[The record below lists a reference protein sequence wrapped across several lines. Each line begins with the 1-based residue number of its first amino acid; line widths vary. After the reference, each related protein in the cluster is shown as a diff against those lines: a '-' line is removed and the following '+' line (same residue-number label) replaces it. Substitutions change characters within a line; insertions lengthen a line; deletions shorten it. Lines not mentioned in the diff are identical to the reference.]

1 MPMQIL
7 VIEDNPANLD
17 LMSYLLKAFGYEV
30 ATATNGSD
38 GLAMARRERPLL
50 ILCDIQLPGM
60 DGYAIVK
67 QLKGDSEL
75 RTCPVLAVTAFA
87 MVGDRE
93 RIQAAGFDGY
103 ISKPIN
109 PETFTQQIEAHIAPD
124 SRATPR
130 SPDSVGGNT
139 DNTRPRGED
148 KKMTILVVDNSA
160 ADRELLRGL
169 LELSGYSVVLARD
182 GEEALWLARAVRPN
196 LIISD
201 IEMPN
206 IDGFAFLRSVRIDP
220 QLRSTPFILIS
231 ATATDATHMATAR
244 ELGANRFIVR
254 PIEPSDLL
262 VRIEDVLKESQ
273 SSALI
278 AQH

>member
-1 MPMQIL
+1 MQIL

-17 LMSYLLKAFGYEV
+17 LMSYLLTAYGYDV
-30 ATATNGSD
+30 VTATNGSD
-38 GLAMARRERPLL
+38 GLAQARRERPLL

-67 QLKGDSEL
+67 QLKGDAEL

-93 RIQAAGFDGY
+93 RIHGAGFDGY

-109 PETFTQQIEAHIAPD
+109 PETFTQQIEAHIAPAA
-124 SRATPR
+124 RATPR
-130 SPDSVGGNT
+130 TRDPVSES
-139 DNTRPRGED
+139 DNTRPRGDD
-148 KKMTILVVDNSA
+148 KKMTVLVVDNSA

-169 LELSGYSVVLARD
+169 LEGSGYSVVLARD
-182 GEEALWLARAVRPN
+182 GAEALWLAQAVRPN

-201 IEMPN
+201 IDMPN
-206 IDGFAFLRSVRIDP
+206 VDGFAFLRSVRIDP
-220 QLRSTPFILIS
+220 QLQVTPFIMIS
-231 ATATDATHMATAR
+231 ATATEATHMVTAR

-254 PIEPSDLL
+254 PIEPSELL
-262 VRIEDVLKESQ
+262 TGIEDVLKQSQ
-273 SSALI
+273 SPTLST
-278 AQH
+278 HP

>member
-1 MPMQIL
+1 MPAQIL

-17 LMSYLLKAFGYEV
+17 LMSYLLKAFGYDV
-30 ATATNGSD
+30 VTATNGSD
-38 GLAMARRERPLL
+38 GLAMARRERPLM

-67 QLKGDSEL
+67 QLKGDGEL

-93 RIQAAGFDGY
+93 RIQSAGFDGY

-109 PETFTQQIEAHIAPD
+109 PESFIPQIEAHIAPEA
-124 SRATPR
+124 RATPR
-130 SPDSVGGNT
+130 TRDSVSDS
-139 DNTRPRGED
+139 DNRRPRGDD
-148 KKMTILVVDNSA
+148 KKMTVLVVDNSPV
-160 ADRELLRGL
+160 DRDLLKGL
-169 LELSGYSVVLARD
+169 LELSGYAVVLARD
-182 GEEALWLARAVRPN
+182 GDEALWLARAVRPK

-206 IDGFAFLRSVRIDP
+206 VDGFAFLRSVRIDP
-220 QLRSTPFILIS
+220 QLQATPFILIS
-231 ATATDATHMATAR
+231 ATATEASHMITAR
-244 ELGANRFIVR
+244 ELGANRFVMR
-254 PIEPSDLL
+254 PIEPKDLL

-273 SSALI
+273 TSALSTLP
-278 AQH
+278 